1 MEKVSLIA
9 CEDYE
14 YNKVKEAVDES
25 FINLGGIKKFI
36 KPGDKV
42 LLKINLLMK
51 KKPEEVTTT
60 HPVFVEALTRAVQEA
75 GGIVTIADSPGGLY
89 NEKIL
94 RSIYSTCGIAELAKR
109 TGAVLNYDTTFEEV
123 SFPEGEIVK
132 SFPIIRPV
140 LDADIVITVPK
151 LKTHGMTLYT
161 GAVKN
166 LFGTIPGTYKAEY
179 HYRMQDK
186 EDFCNMLVDLC
197 QLVKPQLTFMDAIIG
212 MEGNGPSGGSP
223 RKIGAVLA
231 SENPYAVD
239 VVATNIIGVK
249 PTEVYTIANSIR
261 RGLCPSEVSDLIIE
275 GGFLEN
281 FKVFDYK
288 LPDGK
293 SVDFLEGWPKFIQKK
308 VNDWISPKPIFLHE
322 LCIGCR
328 DCEKNCPPKAIQMLD
343 NKPYV
348 NLDECIKCF
357 CCQELCPKKAVEI
370 KRAKWVEMF
379 LK

>member
-9 CEDYE
+9 CENYE
-14 YNKVKEAVDES
+14 YNKVKKAIDES
-25 FINLGGIKKFI
+25 FINLGGIDKFI
-36 KPGDKV
+36 KAGDKV

-51 KKPEEVTTT
+51 KKPEEATTT
-60 HPVFVEALTRAVQEA
+60 HPVFVEALIRAIQEA

-89 NEKIL
+89 NERVLK
-94 RSIYSTCGIAELAKR
+94 SIYSFCGIADVAKR
-109 TGAVLNYDTTFEEV
+109 TGAILNYDTSFEELAY
-123 SFPEGEIVK
+123 PEGELIK

-179 HYRMQDK
+179 HFRMQDK
-186 EDFCNMLVDLC
+186 KDFCNMLVDLC

-223 RKIGAVLA
+223 RKIAAVLA
-231 SENPYAVD
+231 GENPYAVD
-239 VVATNIIGVK
+239 LIAASIIGIK
-249 PTEVYTIANSIR
+249 PDEVYTIANSIR
-261 RGLCPSEVSDLIIE
+261 RGLCPPKISNIIIE
-275 GGFLEN
+275 GDALED
-281 FKVFDYK
+281 FKISDYK
-288 LPDGK
+288 LPDSK
-293 SVDFLEGWPKFIQKK
+293 SVDFLEGWPKFIQKRL
-308 VNDWISPKPIFLHE
+308 NRWLSPKPVFIHE

-328 DCEKNCPPKAIQMLD
+328 DCEKNCPPKVIQMVD

-348 NLDECIKCF
+348 NLNECIKCF

-370 KRAKWVEMF
+370 KRAKWVER
-379 LK
+379 LLR